1 MLWFVYLGL
10 YEEKNIDFFLL
21 PLLFF
26 FRTKKNWRNHTLFW
40 RNLNDLNAKMVNSLH
55 KGLAHFYCRKPL
67 WELSEINSF
76 KGLKDTVVIRA
87 LLSMHEVRDGRVR
100 VFSFLRPIS
109 FFNRSTQIH
118 FFPSQKYCLFSIY
131 FVFLVNFSKIVH
143 SVRSFVQKNRFFKS
157 YFSKK
162 SFIWSVLR
170 NTSGVI
176 WRSKHLPHRVPPPW
190 SRILRPLNHEHETSR
205 DQS

>member
-21 PLLFF
+21 PLLVFL
-26 FRTKKNWRNHTLFW
+26 RTKKNWRNHTLFW

-76 KGLKDTVVIRA
+76 KGLKDIVIRA

-143 SVRSFVQKNRFFKS
+143 SERSFVQKNNFFFDKIFCS
-157 YFSKK
+157 VKKWLFFFQKFVEKIVCLVHFS
-162 SFIWSVLR
+162 FL
-170 NTSGVI
+170 
-176 WRSKHLPHRVPPPW
+176 SKPF
-190 SRILRPLNHEHETSR
+190 
-205 DQS
+205 

>member
-21 PLLFF
+21 PLLVFL
-26 FRTKKNWRNHTLFW
+26 RTKKNWRNHTLFW

-76 KGLKDTVVIRA
+76 KGLKDTVVFRA
-87 LLSMHEVRDGRVR
+87 LLSLHEVRVGRVR

-131 FVFLVNFSKIVH
+131 FVFLVNFRKIVH
-143 SVRSFVQKNRFFKS
+143 SVRSFVQKNRFFLI
-157 YFSKK
+157 K
-162 SFIWSVLR
+162 SFV
-170 NTSGVI
+170 
-176 WRSKHLPHRVPPPW
+176 
-190 SRILRPLNHEHETSR
+190 
-205 DQS
+205 Q